1 MNQQQINR
9 LMAFWQDVEAHK
21 APRPCSSESALV
33 ILKSIALDALLCAQ
47 DIEHIGVNDEDN

>member
-9 LMAFWQDVEAHK
+9 LMAFWQDIEAHK
-21 APRPCSSESALV
+21 APTLSSPESALN

-47 DIEHIGVNDEDN
+47 DIEQIGVNDANN

>member
-21 APRPCSSESALV
+21 APTLSSPESALN

-47 DIEHIGVNDEDN
+47 DFEQIGANDANN